1 MNKFQLIFFAVSVV
15 LLLVGCASKTIVPVI
30 TESPVNKSVVQVQP
44 EIVPAQVVVVES
56 IPESLKELL
65 ANRWS
70 VKSIKYDLKST
81 ELSFQ
86 RTFRIRSDKMVV
98 TPAGTETLEYN
109 SSFFT
114 TIFIDIPQKT
124 ANAYCD
130 ISRSCRGVE
139 KGPFIVPFELYYAKT
154 PYDWAQELE
163 SGKYAGL
170 VEEPGE
176 VLLEGRP
183 TVSYKYSSAGT
194 ITEFYIE
201 KFYGIP
207 LKIESLDSS
216 GNKKNWVYDSPA
228 FNTVTPEQITP
239 QV

>member
-1 MNKFQLIFFAVSVV
+1 V
-15 LLLVGCASKTIVPVI
+15 LLLSACASKPVSVAEPVASVI
-30 TESPVNKSVVQVQP
+30 KEESLKVQSDDTPASV
-44 EIVPAQVVVVES
+44 IVVES

-65 ANRWS
+65 AHRWS
-70 VKSIKYDLKST
+70 VKSITYDLKST

-86 RTFRIRSDKMVV
+86 RTFRIKGDKMAV

-109 SSFFT
+109 AQFFT

-139 KGPFIVPFELYYAKT
+139 KGPFAVPFDLYYAKT

-163 SGKYAGL
+163 IGKYSGL

-176 VLLEGRP
+176 VLIEGRP
-183 TVSYKYSSAGT
+183 TVSYKYKSAGT

-201 KFYGIP
+201 KFYGVP

-216 GNKKNWVYDSPA
+216 GNKKSWVYDSPA

-239 QV
+239 QVS